1 MTHSSTPQWQ
11 PITRLPLIAGMI
23 DGMLQDAQ
31 EHYATLQEA
40 RPRPHVLDDATV
52 GRVIAVFT
60 EQRDDLW
67 LYEEQL
73 RRWAAGTLAP
83 TQRREVERLGG
94 QLKRLHTVIAE
105 ILALAEELQQGT
117 IERVLAMDD
126 GALGLDVLLGRRRP

>member
-11 PITRLPLIAGMI
+11 PITRLPLIGGMI
-23 DGMLQDAQ
+23 DGMLRDAK

-40 RPRPHVLDDATV
+40 RPRPHVLDDVTV

-67 LYEEQL
+67 LYEEQV
-73 RRWAAGTLAP
+73 RRWATETLAP

-94 QLKRLHTVIAE
+94 QLKRLHSVIAE

-117 IERVLAMDD
+117 IEQVLAMDD